1 MMTRFISLILTGL
14 LASNLWADDL
24 YPKPDWKEKPNPIAS
39 PDAVA
44 GGNISVFGFSY
55 PKSFNLYLDNN
66 TFTSDLFSSLYES
79 LLNMNPLTPNQEPGL
94 AERWAISDDKRTFTF
109 WLNPKARWSD
119 GQPITAHD
127 VKWTFDAIRNPA
139 NLTGAHKVSFES
151 FESVTVVDDH
161 CVRFAV
167 KEVHWRNLL
176 TAGGFAILPKHAYE
190 KMDFNKINFEFPVVS
205 GPYRLGE
212 VKEGISATLERRA
225 DWWNRNAP
233 STRGTCNF
241 QSIKFKFFAS
251 AETGFEAFNKGEID
265 LFAVYSA
272 RLWMNETGT
281 EKFARNWI
289 VRQKVFNS
297 EPTGFQG
304 FAMNMRRPPFNDKR
318 VRQAMALL
326 LNRERINSA
335 LMYNQYA
342 LLRSY
347 YPDLYDTAHPCPNG
361 LLPTDP
367 RRLGRDAS
375 PYHVTMPQ
383 PQVGRGVPAE
393 PQALQQTNTA
403 ATTAGRGS
411 VGYAFDKE
419 QARRLLA
426 EAGWKANPKTG
437 LLEKDGQRF
446 QFRFLERESV
456 ADKFLAI
463 YAEDLRD
470 VGIEMQTDSKD
481 SSAWTRDMDEFNFDM
496 TWGGFTSS
504 LYKDPEG
511 LWASKEADRKMSANI
526 TGFKDA
532 KVDELIE
539 KQKSMFDVTARHDL
553 CRQIDGIL
561 YEECPYVLL
570 WGINYKRLVYWN
582 KFGTPAT
589 VLDKYGSESSA
600 YWYWW
605 YDADAAADLKEA
617 MKSNLPL
624 PSKPTEV
631 TFRE

>member
-1 MMTRFISLILTGL
+1 MAKYTVMTKHYLFIFAIGCMTC
-14 LASNLWADDL
+14 NLRADDQ
-24 YPKPDWKEKPNPIAS
+24 YPKPGWKEQPNPIAS

-44 GGNISVFGFSY
+44 GGSISVFGFQY

-79 LLNMNPLTPNQEPGL
+79 LLTMNPLTPNQEPGL

-119 GQPITAHD
+119 GQPVTAQD

-151 FESVTVVDDH
+151 FASVTVVDDH
-161 CVRFAV
+161 CVRFTV

-176 TAGGFAILPKHAYE
+176 TAGGFAILPKHAYD

-212 VKEGISATLERRA
+212 VKEGISATLERRP

-233 STRGTCNF
+233 SVRGTCNF

-251 AETGFEAFNKGEID
+251 AETGFEAFKKGDID
-265 LFAVYSA
+265 LFAIYSA
-272 RLWMNETGT
+272 RLWMNETGGD
-281 EKFARNWI
+281 KFARNWI
-289 VRQKVFNS
+289 VRQKVFNY

-326 LNRERINSA
+326 LNRERMNSA

-342 LLRSY
+342 LSYSY
-347 YPDLYDTAHPCPNG
+347 YPDLYDAAHPCLNRPF
-361 LLPTDP
+361 T
-367 RRLGRDAS
+367 
-375 PYHVTMPQ
+375 
-383 PQVGRGVPAE
+383 
-393 PQALQQTNTA
+393 
-403 ATTAGRGS
+403 
-411 VGYAFDKE
+411 FDKE
-419 QARRLLA
+419 KARRLLA
-426 EAGWKANPKTG
+426 AAGWKANPKTG

-504 LYKDPEG
+504 LYKDPEA
-511 LWASKEADRKMSANI
+511 LWSSKEADHKMSANI
-526 TGFKDA
+526 TGFKNA
-532 KVDELIE
+532 TVDELIE
-539 KQKSMFDVTARHDL
+539 KQKSMFDVAARHEL
-553 CRQIDGIL
+553 CRKIDGIL

-589 VLDKYGSESSA
+589 VLDKYNSESGA

-605 YDADAAADLKEA
+605 YDADADADLKEA
-617 MKSNLPL
+617 MKRNLSLPPRPAEVIFDHPL
-624 PSKPTEV
+624 
-631 TFRE
+631 R

>member
-1 MMTRFISLILTGL
+1 MIHSFIGLFL
-14 LASNLWADDL
+14 LAIVSTTLWADDL
-24 YPKPDWKEKPNPIAS
+24 FPKPDWKEKPNPIAS
-39 PDAVA
+39 PDAVP
-44 GGNISVFGFSY
+44 GGAISVFGFQY

-79 LLNMNPLTPNQEPGL
+79 LLTMNPLTPNQEPGL
-94 AERWAISDDKRTFTF
+94 AERWSISDDKRTFTF

-119 GQPITAHD
+119 GRPVTADD

-139 NLTGAHKVSFES
+139 NLTGAHKVGFES
-151 FESVTVVDDH
+151 FDSVTVVDDH
-161 CVRFAV
+161 CVRFVV

-176 TAGGFAILPKHAYE
+176 TAGGFAILPRHAFE
-190 KMDFNKINFEFPVVS
+190 KLDFNKINFEFPVVS

-251 AETGFEAFNKGEID
+251 AETGFEAFKKGEID

-272 RLWMNETGT
+272 RLWMNETGS

-289 VRQKVFNS
+289 VRQKVFNN

-326 LNRERINSA
+326 LNRERMNSA

-342 LLRSY
+342 LSRSY
-347 YPDLYDTAHPCPNG
+347 YIDLYDTAHPCPN
-361 LLPTDP
+361 
-367 RRLGRDAS
+367 RAF
-375 PYHVTMPQ
+375 
-383 PQVGRGVPAE
+383 
-393 PQALQQTNTA
+393 
-403 ATTAGRGS
+403 
-411 VGYAFDKE
+411 AFDKE

-437 LLEKDGQRF
+437 LLEKDGKRF

-526 TGFKDA
+526 TGFKNA
-532 KVDELIE
+532 TVDELIE
-539 KQKSMFDVTARHDL
+539 KQKSMFDVAARHEL
-553 CRQIDGIL
+553 CRKIDSIL
-561 YEECPYVLL
+561 YEECPYILL

-582 KFGTPAT
+582 KFGTPPT
-589 VLDKYGSESSA
+589 VLDKYSSESSA

-605 YDADAAADLKEA
+605 YDADADAELKEA
-617 MKSNLPL
+617 MKGSLPL
-624 PSKPTEV
+624 PPKAAEIGQ
-631 TFRE
+631 

>member
-1 MMTRFISLILTGL
+1 MTPRTTCFVLTGL
-14 LASNLWADDL
+14 LATSLWGADTL
-24 YPKPDWKEKPNPIAS
+24 FPKPDWKEKPNPIAS
-39 PDAVA
+39 PDAVP
-44 GGNISVFGFSY
+44 GGSISVFGFQY

-79 LLNMNPLTPNQEPGL
+79 LLTMNPLIPDQEPGL
-94 AERWAISDDKRTFTF
+94 AEKWSISEDKRTFTF

-119 GQPITAHD
+119 GKPITAHD
-127 VKWTFDAIRNPA
+127 VKWTFDAILNPA
-139 NLTGAHKVSFES
+139 NLTGAHKIGFES
-151 FESVTVVDDH
+151 FESVTAVDDH

-176 TAGGFAILPKHAYE
+176 TAGGFAILPKHIFE

-205 GPYRLGE
+205 GPYKLGE
-212 VKEGISATLERRA
+212 VKEGVSATLERRA

-241 QSIKFKFFAS
+241 QTIKFKFFSS
-251 AETGFEAFNKGEID
+251 AETGFEAFNKGDID

-289 VRQKVFNS
+289 VKQKVFNY

-304 FAMNMRRPPFNDKR
+304 FAMNMRRPPFDDKR

-326 LNRERINSA
+326 LNRERMNSA

-342 LLRSY
+342 LSRSY
-347 YPDLYDTAHPCPNG
+347 YTDLYDSAHPCPNKAF
-361 LLPTDP
+361 T
-367 RRLGRDAS
+367 
-375 PYHVTMPQ
+375 
-383 PQVGRGVPAE
+383 
-393 PQALQQTNTA
+393 
-403 ATTAGRGS
+403 
-411 VGYAFDKE
+411 FDKE
-419 QARRLLA
+419 QARKLLA

-437 LLEKDGQRF
+437 LLEKDGKRF

-463 YAEDLRD
+463 YAEDLKD

-481 SSAWTRDMDEFNFDM
+481 SSAWTRDMDEFNYDM

-526 TGFKDA
+526 TGFKN
-532 KVDELIE
+532 KTVDELIE
-539 KQKSMFDVTARHDL
+539 KQKSIFDVATRHEI

-561 YEECPYVLL
+561 YEECPYILL

-582 KFGTPAT
+582 KFGSPTT
-589 VLDKYGSESSA
+589 VLDKYNGENSA

-617 MKSNLPL
+617 MKNNLAL
-624 PSKPTEV
+624 PPHPAEV
-631 TFRE
+631 RQ

>member
-1 MMTRFISLILTGL
+1 MRSRFISLCLTA
-14 LASNLWADDL
+14 LAATALQADDL
-24 YPKPDWKEKPNPIAS
+24 FPKPDWQEKPNPIAS
-39 PDAVA
+39 PDAVP
-44 GGNISVFGFSY
+44 GGSISVFGFQY

-79 LLNMNPLTPNQEPGL
+79 LLTMNPLTPRQEPGL

-119 GQPITAHD
+119 GRPITAHD

-139 NLTGAHKVSFES
+139 NLTGAHKSVFES
-151 FESVTVVDDH
+151 FESITVVDDH

-176 TAGGFAILPKHAYE
+176 TAGGFAILPKHAFE
-190 KMDFNKINFEFPVVS
+190 KLDFNKINFEFPVVS
-205 GPYRLGE
+205 GPYQLGE
-212 VKEGISATLERRA
+212 IKEGISATLERRA
-225 DWWNRNAP
+225 DWWNRQAP
-233 STRGTCNF
+233 SQRGLCNF

-251 AETGFEAFNKGEID
+251 PETGFEAFMKGDID

-272 RLWMNETGT
+272 RLWMNETST

-289 VRQKVFNS
+289 VRQKVFNY

-304 FAMNMRRPPFNDKR
+304 FAMNLRRPPFNDKR

-326 LNRERINSA
+326 LNRERMNSA
-335 LMYNQYA
+335 LMYDQYA
-342 LLRSY
+342 LSRSY
-347 YPDLYDTAHPCPNG
+347 YTDLYDTAHPCPNG
-361 LLPTDP
+361 PFTF
-367 RRLGRDAS
+367 
-375 PYHVTMPQ
+375 
-383 PQVGRGVPAE
+383 
-393 PQALQQTNTA
+393 N
-403 ATTAGRGS
+403 
-411 VGYAFDKE
+411 KE
-419 QARRLLA
+419 RARRLLA

-437 LLEKDGQRF
+437 LLEKDGKRF
-446 QFRFLERESV
+446 EFRFLERESV

-470 VGIEMQTDSKD
+470 VGILMQTDSKD
-481 SSAWTRDMDEFNFDM
+481 GSAWTRDMDEFNFDM
-496 TWGGFTSS
+496 TWGAFSS
-504 LYKDPEG
+504 GLYKDPEM

-526 TGFKDA
+526 TGFKNA
-532 KVDELIE
+532 TVDELIE
-539 KQKSMFDVTARHDL
+539 KQKSMFDVAARHEL

-589 VLDKYGSESSA
+589 VLDKYSGESSA
-600 YWYWW
+600 YWLWW
-605 YDADAAADLKEA
+605 YDADAAADLKDA
-617 MKSNLPL
+617 IKNNLPL
-624 PSKPTEV
+624 PPRPAEV
-631 TFRE
+631 TFKE

>member
-1 MMTRFISLILTGL
+1 MRSRFISLCLTA
-14 LASNLWADDL
+14 LAASPLHADDL
-24 YPKPDWKEKPNPIAS
+24 FPKPDWQEKPNPIAS
-39 PDAVA
+39 PDAVP
-44 GGNISVFGFSY
+44 GGSISVFGFQY

-79 LLNMNPLTPNQEPGL
+79 LLTMNPLTPRQEPGL

-119 GQPITAHD
+119 GRPITAHD

-139 NLTGAHKVSFES
+139 NLTGAHKSVFES
-151 FESVTVVDDH
+151 FESITVVDDH

-176 TAGGFAILPKHAYE
+176 TAGGFAILPKHAFE
-190 KMDFNKINFEFPVVS
+190 KLDFNKINFEFPVVS
-205 GPYRLGE
+205 GPYQLGE
-212 VKEGISATLERRA
+212 IKEGISATLERRA
-225 DWWNRNAP
+225 DWWNRQAP
-233 STRGTCNF
+233 SQRGLCNF

-251 AETGFEAFNKGEID
+251 PETGFEAFMKGDID

-272 RLWMNETGT
+272 RLWMNETST

-289 VRQKVFNS
+289 VRQKVFNY

-304 FAMNMRRPPFNDKR
+304 FAMNLRRPPFNDKR

-326 LNRERINSA
+326 LNRERMNSA
-335 LMYNQYA
+335 LMYDQYA
-342 LLRSY
+342 LSRSY
-347 YPDLYDTAHPCPNG
+347 YTDLYDTAHPCPNG
-361 LLPTDP
+361 PFTF
-367 RRLGRDAS
+367 
-375 PYHVTMPQ
+375 
-383 PQVGRGVPAE
+383 
-393 PQALQQTNTA
+393 N
-403 ATTAGRGS
+403 
-411 VGYAFDKE
+411 KE
-419 QARRLLA
+419 RARRLLA

-437 LLEKDGQRF
+437 LLEKDGKRF
-446 QFRFLERESV
+446 EFRFLERESV

-470 VGIEMQTDSKD
+470 VGILMQTDSKD
-481 SSAWTRDMDEFNFDM
+481 GSAWTRDMDEFNFDM
-496 TWGGFTSS
+496 TWGAFSS
-504 LYKDPEG
+504 GLYKDPEM

-526 TGFKDA
+526 TGFKNA
-532 KVDELIE
+532 TVDELIE
-539 KQKSMFDVTARHDL
+539 KQKSMFDVAARHEL

-589 VLDKYGSESSA
+589 VLDKYSGESSA
-600 YWYWW
+600 YWLWW
-605 YDADAAADLKEA
+605 YDADAAADLKDA
-617 MKSNLPL
+617 IKNNLPL
-624 PSKPTEV
+624 PPRPAEV
-631 TFRE
+631 TFKE

>member
-1 MMTRFISLILTGL
+1 MLFKYLISLFMTGIAASAL
-14 LASNLWADDL
+14 LAEEVH
-24 YPKPDWKEKPNPIAS
+24 PKPDWQEKPNPIAS
-39 PDAVA
+39 PEAVP
-44 GGNISVFGFSY
+44 GGSISVFGFQY

-66 TFTSDLFSSLYES
+66 VFTADLFSSLYES
-79 LLNMNPLTPNQEPGL
+79 LLTMNPLTPTQEPGL
-94 AERWAISDDKRTFTF
+94 AVKWAISDDKRTFTF

-119 GQPITAHD
+119 GKPITAHD

-139 NLTGAHKVSFES
+139 HLTGAHKVGFES
-151 FESVTVVDDH
+151 FESATPIDDR
-161 CVRFAV
+161 CITFTV

-176 TAGGFAILPKHAYE
+176 TAGGFAILPKHAFE

-233 STRGTCNF
+233 AARGTCNF

-272 RLWMNETGT
+272 RLWMNETGSD
-281 EKFARNWI
+281 KFVRNWI
-289 VRQKVFNS
+289 VRQKVFNT

-326 LNRERINSA
+326 LNRERLNST

-342 LLRSY
+342 LSRSY
-347 YPDLYDTAHPCPNG
+347 YTDLYDAGQPCPN
-361 LLPTDP
+361 PPFT
-367 RRLGRDAS
+367 
-375 PYHVTMPQ
+375 
-383 PQVGRGVPAE
+383 
-393 PQALQQTNTA
+393 
-403 ATTAGRGS
+403 
-411 VGYAFDKE
+411 FDKE
-419 QARRLLA
+419 RARRLLA
-426 EAGWKANPKTG
+426 EAGWRANPKTG
-437 LLEKDGQRF
+437 LLEKEGRRF
-446 QFRFLERESV
+446 QFRFLERE
-456 ADKFLAI
+456 ATAGKFLAI

-470 VGIEMQTDSKD
+470 AGIEMQIDSKD
-481 SSAWTRDMDEFNFDM
+481 ASAWTRDMDEFNFDM

-511 LWASKEADRKMSANI
+511 LWASREADRKMSANI
-526 TGFKDA
+526 TGFRNTTVDA
-532 KVDELIE
+532 LIE
-539 KQKSMFDVTARHDL
+539 RQKSMFDVAARHEL
-553 CRQIDGIL
+553 CRQIDAIL
-561 YEECPYVLL
+561 YDECPYILL
-570 WGINYKRLVYWN
+570 WGIHYKRLVYWN

-605 YDADAAADLKEA
+605 YDADAAAELKEA
-617 MKSNLPL
+617 MQENLPL
-624 PSKPTEV
+624 PPRAGEV
-631 TFRE
+631 SFQEQHPARP

>member
-1 MMTRFISLILTGL
+1 MRSRFISLCLTA
-14 LASNLWADDL
+14 LAASPLHADDL
-24 YPKPDWKEKPNPIAS
+24 FPKPDWQEKPNPIAS
-39 PDAVA
+39 PDAVP
-44 GGNISVFGFSY
+44 GGSISVFGFQY

-79 LLNMNPLTPNQEPGL
+79 LLTMNPLTPRQEPGL

-119 GQPITAHD
+119 GRPITAHD

-139 NLTGAHKVSFES
+139 NLTGAHKSVFES
-151 FESVTVVDDH
+151 FESITVVDDH

-176 TAGGFAILPKHAYE
+176 TAGGFAILPKHAFE
-190 KMDFNKINFEFPVVS
+190 KLDFNKINFEFPVVS
-205 GPYRLGE
+205 GPYQLGE
-212 VKEGISATLERRA
+212 IKEGISATLERRA
-225 DWWNRNAP
+225 DWWNRQAP
-233 STRGTCNF
+233 SQRGLCNF

-251 AETGFEAFNKGEID
+251 PETGFEAFMKGDID

-272 RLWMNETGT
+272 RLWMNETST

-289 VRQKVFNS
+289 VRQKVFNY

-304 FAMNMRRPPFNDKR
+304 FAMNLRRPPFNDKR

-326 LNRERINSA
+326 LNRERMNSA
-335 LMYNQYA
+335 LMYDQYA
-342 LLRSY
+342 LSRSY
-347 YPDLYDTAHPCPNG
+347 YTDLYDTAHPCPNG
-361 LLPTDP
+361 PFTF
-367 RRLGRDAS
+367 
-375 PYHVTMPQ
+375 
-383 PQVGRGVPAE
+383 
-393 PQALQQTNTA
+393 N
-403 ATTAGRGS
+403 
-411 VGYAFDKE
+411 KE
-419 QARRLLA
+419 RARRLLA

-437 LLEKDGQRF
+437 LLEKDGKRF
-446 QFRFLERESV
+446 EFRFLERESV

-470 VGIEMQTDSKD
+470 VGILMQTDSKD
-481 SSAWTRDMDEFNFDM
+481 GSAWTRDMDEFNFDM
-496 TWGGFTSS
+496 TWGAFSS
-504 LYKDPEG
+504 GLYKDPEM

-526 TGFKDA
+526 TGFKNA
-532 KVDELIE
+532 TVDELIE
-539 KQKSMFDVTARHDL
+539 KQKSMFDVAARHAL

-589 VLDKYGSESSA
+589 VLDKYSGESSA
-600 YWYWW
+600 YWLWW
-605 YDADAAADLKEA
+605 YDADAAADLKDA
-617 MKSNLPL
+617 IKNNLPL
-624 PSKPTEV
+624 PPRPAEV
-631 TFRE
+631 TFKE

>member
-1 MMTRFISLILTGL
+1 MIHSFIGLFL
-14 LASNLWADDL
+14 LAIVSTTLWADDL
-24 YPKPDWKEKPNPIAS
+24 FPKPDWKEKPNPIAS
-39 PDAVA
+39 PDAVP
-44 GGNISVFGFSY
+44 GGAISVFGFQY

-79 LLNMNPLTPNQEPGL
+79 LLTMNPLTPNQEPGL
-94 AERWAISDDKRTFTF
+94 AERWSISDDKRTFTF

-119 GQPITAHD
+119 GRPVTADD

-139 NLTGAHKVSFES
+139 NLTGAHKVGFES
-151 FESVTVVDDH
+151 FDSVTVVDEH
-161 CVRFAV
+161 CVRFVV

-176 TAGGFAILPKHAYE
+176 TAGGFAILPRHAFE
-190 KMDFNKINFEFPVVS
+190 KLDFNKINFEFPVVS

-251 AETGFEAFNKGEID
+251 AETGFEAFKKGEID

-272 RLWMNETGT
+272 RLWMNETGS

-289 VRQKVFNS
+289 VRQKVFNN

-326 LNRERINSA
+326 LNRERMNSA

-342 LLRSY
+342 LSRSY
-347 YPDLYDTAHPCPNG
+347 YIDLYDTAHPCPN
-361 LLPTDP
+361 
-367 RRLGRDAS
+367 RAF
-375 PYHVTMPQ
+375 
-383 PQVGRGVPAE
+383 
-393 PQALQQTNTA
+393 
-403 ATTAGRGS
+403 
-411 VGYAFDKE
+411 AFDKE

-437 LLEKDGQRF
+437 LLEKDGKRF

-526 TGFKDA
+526 TGFKNA
-532 KVDELIE
+532 TVDELIE
-539 KQKSMFDVTARHDL
+539 KQKSMFDVAARHEL

-589 VLDKYGSESSA
+589 VLDKYSSESSA

-605 YDADAAADLKEA
+605 YDADADAELKAA
-617 MKSNLPL
+617 MKGSLPL
-624 PSKPTEV
+624 PPKAASV
-631 TFRE
+631 GQ

>member
-1 MMTRFISLILTGL
+1 MRAYFIRLC
-14 LASNLWADDL
+14 LAALAALPLHADDL
-24 YPKPDWKEKPNPIAS
+24 FPKPDWQEKPNPIAS
-39 PDAVA
+39 PDAVP
-44 GGNISVFGFSY
+44 GGSISVFGFQY

-79 LLNMNPLTPNQEPGL
+79 LLTMNPLTPRQEPGL
-94 AERWAISDDKRTFTF
+94 AERWAISDDKRSFTF

-119 GQPITAHD
+119 GRPITAHD

-139 NLTGAHKVSFES
+139 NLTGAHKSVFES
-151 FESVTVVDDH
+151 FESITVIDDH

-176 TAGGFAILPKHAYE
+176 TAGGFAILPKHAFE
-190 KMDFNKINFEFPVVS
+190 KLDFNKINFEFPVVS
-205 GPYRLGE
+205 GPYQLGE
-212 VKEGISATLERRA
+212 IKEGISATLERRA
-225 DWWNRNAP
+225 GWWNRQAP
-233 STRGTCNF
+233 GQRGLCNF

-251 AETGFEAFNKGEID
+251 PETGFEAFMKGDID

-272 RLWMNETGT
+272 RLWMNETST

-289 VRQKVFNS
+289 VRQKVFNY

-304 FAMNMRRPPFNDKR
+304 FAMNLRRPPFNDKR

-326 LNRERINSA
+326 LNRERMNSA
-335 LMYNQYA
+335 LMYDQYA
-342 LLRSY
+342 LSRSY
-347 YPDLYDTAHPCPNG
+347 YTDLYDTAHPCPNG
-361 LLPTDP
+361 PFTF
-367 RRLGRDAS
+367 
-375 PYHVTMPQ
+375 
-383 PQVGRGVPAE
+383 
-393 PQALQQTNTA
+393 N
-403 ATTAGRGS
+403 
-411 VGYAFDKE
+411 KE
-419 QARRLLA
+419 RARRLLA

-437 LLEKDGQRF
+437 LLEKDGKRF
-446 QFRFLERESV
+446 EFRFLERESV

-470 VGIEMQTDSKD
+470 VGILMQTDSKD
-481 SSAWTRDMDEFNFDM
+481 GSAWTRDMDEFNFDM
-496 TWGGFTSS
+496 TWGAFSS
-504 LYKDPEG
+504 GLYKDPEM

-526 TGFKDA
+526 TGFKNA
-532 KVDELIE
+532 TVDELIE
-539 KQKSMFDVTARHDL
+539 KQKSMFDVAARHAL

-589 VLDKYGSESSA
+589 VLDKYSGESSA
-600 YWYWW
+600 YWLWW

-617 MKSNLPL
+617 MKKQLPL
-624 PSKPTEV
+624 PPRAAEV
-631 TFRE
+631 TFKE

>member
-1 MMTRFISLILTGL
+1 MLNLYIRLILIGM
-14 LASNLWADDL
+14 LASQVWADEL
-24 YPKPDWKEKPNPIAS
+24 FPKPDWKEKPNPIAS

-44 GGNISVFGFSY
+44 GGSITVFGFQS

-79 LLNMNPLTPNQEPGL
+79 LLTMNPLSPIQEPGL
-94 AERWAISDDKRTFTF
+94 AERWSISDDKRTFTF

-119 GQPITAHD
+119 GKPVTAQD

-139 NLTGAHKVSFES
+139 NLTGAHKIGFES

-161 CVRFAV
+161 CVRFTV

-176 TAGGFAILPKHAYE
+176 TAGGFAILPRHAYE
-190 KMDFNKINFEFPVVS
+190 KVDFNKINFEFPVVS

-212 VKEGISATLERRA
+212 VKEGISTTLERRA
-225 DWWNRNAP
+225 DWWNRNAT

-241 QSIKFKFFAS
+241 QTIKFKFFAS
-251 AETGFEAFNKGEID
+251 AETGFEAFQKGEID
-265 LFAVYSA
+265 LFSVYSA
-272 RLWMNETGT
+272 RLWMNETGS

-289 VRQKVFNS
+289 VRQKVFNN

-304 FAMNMRRPPFNDKR
+304 FAMNMRRPPFDDKR

-326 LNRERINSA
+326 LNRERMNSA

-342 LLRSY
+342 LSRSY
-347 YPDLYDTAHPCPNG
+347 YPDLYDTVHPCPNR
-361 LLPTDP
+361 PF
-367 RRLGRDAS
+367 
-375 PYHVTMPQ
+375 
-383 PQVGRGVPAE
+383 
-393 PQALQQTNTA
+393 
-403 ATTAGRGS
+403 
-411 VGYAFDKE
+411 AFDKE

-437 LLEKDGQRF
+437 LLEKDGKRF
-446 QFRFLERESV
+446 QFHFLERESA

-470 VGIEMQTDSKD
+470 VGIDMQTDSKD

-511 LWASKEADRKMSANI
+511 IWASKAADQKMSANI
-526 TGFKDA
+526 TGFKN
-532 KVDELIE
+532 KTVDELIE
-539 KQKSMFDVTARHDL
+539 KQKSIFDVVARHEL
-553 CRQIDGIL
+553 CKQIDGIL

-570 WGINYKRLVYWN
+570 WGINCKRLVYWN

-589 VLDKYGSESSA
+589 VLDKYSSESSA

-624 PSKPTEV
+624 PSKPAEV

>member
-1 MMTRFISLILTGL
+1 MRSRFISLC
-14 LASNLWADDL
+14 LAALAASPLHADDL
-24 YPKPDWKEKPNPIAS
+24 FPKPDWQEKPNPIAS
-39 PDAVA
+39 PDAVP
-44 GGNISVFGFSY
+44 GGSISVFGFQY

-79 LLNMNPLTPNQEPGL
+79 LLTMNPLTPRQEPGL

-119 GQPITAHD
+119 GRPITAHD

-139 NLTGAHKVSFES
+139 NLTGAHKSVFES
-151 FESVTVVDDH
+151 FESITVVDDH

-176 TAGGFAILPKHAYE
+176 TAGGFAILPKHAFE
-190 KMDFNKINFEFPVVS
+190 KLDFNKINFEFPVVS
-205 GPYRLGE
+205 GPYQLGE
-212 VKEGISATLERRA
+212 IKEGISATLERRA
-225 DWWNRNAP
+225 DWWNRQAP
-233 STRGTCNF
+233 SQRGLCNF

-251 AETGFEAFNKGEID
+251 PETGFEAFMKGDID

-272 RLWMNETGT
+272 RLWMNETST

-289 VRQKVFNS
+289 VRQKVFNY

-304 FAMNMRRPPFNDKR
+304 FAMNLRRPPFNDKR

-326 LNRERINSA
+326 LNRERMNSA
-335 LMYNQYA
+335 LMYDQYA
-342 LLRSY
+342 LSRSY
-347 YPDLYDTAHPCPNG
+347 YTDLYDTAHPCPNG
-361 LLPTDP
+361 PFTF
-367 RRLGRDAS
+367 
-375 PYHVTMPQ
+375 
-383 PQVGRGVPAE
+383 
-393 PQALQQTNTA
+393 N
-403 ATTAGRGS
+403 
-411 VGYAFDKE
+411 KE
-419 QARRLLA
+419 RARRLLA

-437 LLEKDGQRF
+437 LLEKDGKRF
-446 QFRFLERESV
+446 EFRFLERESV

-470 VGIEMQTDSKD
+470 VGILMQTDSKD
-481 SSAWTRDMDEFNFDM
+481 GSAWTRDMDEFNFDM
-496 TWGGFTSS
+496 TWGAFSS
-504 LYKDPEG
+504 GLYKDPEM

-526 TGFKDA
+526 TGFKNA
-532 KVDELIE
+532 TVDELIE
-539 KQKSMFDVTARHDL
+539 KQKSMFDVAARHEL

-589 VLDKYGSESSA
+589 VLDKYSGESSA
-600 YWYWW
+600 YWLWW
-605 YDADAAADLKEA
+605 YDADAAADLKDA
-617 MKSNLPL
+617 IKNNLPL
-624 PSKPTEV
+624 PPRPAEV
-631 TFRE
+631 TFKE

>member
-1 MMTRFISLILTGL
+1 M
-14 LASNLWADDL
+14 LASQVWADEL
-24 YPKPDWKEKPNPIAS
+24 FPKPDWKEKPNPIAS

-44 GGNISVFGFSY
+44 GGSITVFGFQS

-79 LLNMNPLTPNQEPGL
+79 LLTMNPLSPIQEPGL
-94 AERWAISDDKRTFTF
+94 AERWSISDDKRTFTF

-119 GQPITAHD
+119 GKPVTAQD

-139 NLTGAHKVSFES
+139 NLTGAHKIGFES

-161 CVRFAV
+161 CVRFTV

-176 TAGGFAILPKHAYE
+176 TAGGFAILPRHAYE
-190 KMDFNKINFEFPVVS
+190 KVDFNKINFEFPVVS

-212 VKEGISATLERRA
+212 VKEGISTTLERRA
-225 DWWNRNAP
+225 DWWNRNAT

-241 QSIKFKFFAS
+241 QTIKFKFFAS
-251 AETGFEAFNKGEID
+251 AETGFEAFQKGEID
-265 LFAVYSA
+265 LFSVYSA
-272 RLWMNETGT
+272 RLWMNETGS
-281 EKFARNWI
+281 EKFVRNWI
-289 VRQKVFNS
+289 VRQKVFNN

-304 FAMNMRRPPFNDKR
+304 FAMNMRRPPFDDKR

-326 LNRERINSA
+326 LNRERMNSA

-342 LLRSY
+342 LSRSY
-347 YPDLYDTAHPCPNG
+347 YPDLYDTVHPCPNR
-361 LLPTDP
+361 PF
-367 RRLGRDAS
+367 
-375 PYHVTMPQ
+375 
-383 PQVGRGVPAE
+383 
-393 PQALQQTNTA
+393 
-403 ATTAGRGS
+403 
-411 VGYAFDKE
+411 AFDKE

-437 LLEKDGQRF
+437 LLEKDGKRF
-446 QFRFLERESV
+446 QFHFLERESA

-470 VGIEMQTDSKD
+470 VGIDMQTDSKD

-511 LWASKEADRKMSANI
+511 IWASKAADQKMSANI
-526 TGFKDA
+526 TGFKN
-532 KVDELIE
+532 KTVDELIE
-539 KQKSMFDVTARHDL
+539 KQKSIFDVVARHEL
-553 CRQIDGIL
+553 CKQIDGIL

-570 WGINYKRLVYWN
+570 WGINCKRLVYWN

-589 VLDKYGSESSA
+589 VLDKYSSESSA

-624 PSKPTEV
+624 PSKPAEV

>member
-1 MMTRFISLILTGL
+1 
-14 LASNLWADDL
+14 
-24 YPKPDWKEKPNPIAS
+24 
-39 PDAVA
+39 
-44 GGNISVFGFSY
+44 
-55 PKSFNLYLDNN
+55 
-66 TFTSDLFSSLYES
+66 
-79 LLNMNPLTPNQEPGL
+79 MNPLTPSQEPGL
-94 AERWAISDDKRTFTF
+94 AERWSISDDKRTFTF

-119 GQPITAHD
+119 GQPITAQD

-139 NLTGAHKVSFES
+139 NLTGAHKVGFES
-151 FESVTVVDDH
+151 FESVTVVDAH

-176 TAGGFAILPKHAYE
+176 TAGGFAILPKHAFE
-190 KMDFNKINFEFPVVS
+190 KSDFNKINFEFPVVS

-212 VKEGISATLERRA
+212 VKEGLSATLERRA
-225 DWWNRNAP
+225 DWWNRQAP
-233 STRGTCNF
+233 SQRGLCNF

-251 AETGFEAFNKGEID
+251 TETGFEAFMKGEID

-272 RLWMNETGT
+272 RLWMNETST

-289 VRQKVFNS
+289 VRQKVYNY

-304 FAMNMRRPPFNDKR
+304 FAMNQRRPPFNDKR

-326 LNRERINSA
+326 LNRERMNSA

-342 LLRSY
+342 LSRSY
-347 YPDLYDTAHPCPNG
+347 YTDLYDTAHPCPNG
-361 LLPTDP
+361 LAATDT

-375 PYHVTMPQ
+375 PYQEKLPAPQSQTTDVRRLGRDASPYQENLPVAQ

-393 PQALQQTNTA
+393 PQTLQQANTA
-403 ATTAGRGS
+403 TATS

-419 QARRLLA
+419 RARRLLA

-437 LLEKDGQRF
+437 LLEKNGQRF
-446 QFRFLERESV
+446 EFRFLERESV

-470 VGIEMQTDSKD
+470 VGILMQTDSKD

-496 TWGGFTSS
+496 TWGGFSSS

-511 LWASKEADRKMSANI
+511 LWSSKEADRKMSANI
-526 TGFKDA
+526 TGFKNA
-532 KVDELIE
+532 TVDDLIE
-539 KQKSMFDVTARHDL
+539 KQKSMFDVAARHEL

-589 VLDKYGSESSA
+589 VLDKYSSESSA
-600 YWYWW
+600 YWLWW

-617 MKSNLPL
+617 MKSQLPL
-624 PSKPTEV
+624 PPRAAEV
-631 TFRE
+631 TFKE

>member
-1 MMTRFISLILTGL
+1 MLNLYIRLILIGM
-14 LASNLWADDL
+14 LASQVWADEL
-24 YPKPDWKEKPNPIAS
+24 FPKPDWKEKPNPIAS

-44 GGNISVFGFSY
+44 GGSITVFGFQS

-79 LLNMNPLTPNQEPGL
+79 LLTMNPLSPIQEPGL
-94 AERWAISDDKRTFTF
+94 AERWSISDDKRTFTF

-119 GQPITAHD
+119 GKPVTAQD

-139 NLTGAHKVSFES
+139 NLTGAHKIGFES

-161 CVRFAV
+161 CVRFTV

-176 TAGGFAILPKHAYE
+176 TAGGFAILPRHAYE
-190 KMDFNKINFEFPVVS
+190 KVDFNKINFEFPVVS

-225 DWWNRNAP
+225 DWWNRNAT

-251 AETGFEAFNKGEID
+251 AETGFEAFRKGEID
-265 LFAVYSA
+265 LFSVYSA
-272 RLWMNETGT
+272 RLWMNETGS
-281 EKFARNWI
+281 EKFGRNWI
-289 VRQKVFNS
+289 VRQKVFNN

-304 FAMNMRRPPFNDKR
+304 FAMNMRRPPFDDKR
-318 VRQAMALL
+318 VRQAMGLL
-326 LNRERINSA
+326 LNRERMNSA

-342 LLRSY
+342 LSRSY
-347 YPDLYDTAHPCPNG
+347 YTDLYDTAHPCPNR
-361 LLPTDP
+361 PFT
-367 RRLGRDAS
+367 
-375 PYHVTMPQ
+375 
-383 PQVGRGVPAE
+383 
-393 PQALQQTNTA
+393 
-403 ATTAGRGS
+403 
-411 VGYAFDKE
+411 FDKE

-437 LLEKDGQRF
+437 LLEKDGKRF
-446 QFRFLERESV
+446 QFRFLEREAV

-511 LWASKEADRKMSANI
+511 LWSSKEADRKMSANI
-526 TGFKDA
+526 TGFKN
-532 KVDELIE
+532 KTVDELIE
-539 KQKSMFDVTARHDL
+539 KQKAIFDVVARHEL
-553 CRQIDGIL
+553 CKQIDGIL

-589 VLDKYGSESSA
+589 VLDKYSSESSA

-605 YDADAAADLKEA
+605 YDVDAAADLKEA
-617 MKSNLPL
+617 MKGGLPL
-624 PSKPTEV
+624 PPKAAEV
-631 TFRE
+631 VGSWQ

>member
-1 MMTRFISLILTGL
+1 MISRGISLLFIGM
-14 LASNLWADDL
+14 LASNLWADEQF
-24 YPKPDWKEKPNPIAS
+24 PKPDWKEKPNPIAS
-39 PDAVA
+39 PDAVP
-44 GGNISVFGFSY
+44 GGSLCVFGFQY

-79 LLNMNPLTPNQEPGL
+79 LLTMNPLTPNQEPGL

-109 WLNPKARWSD
+109 WLNPKAKWSD
-119 GQPITAHD
+119 GQPVTAHD

-139 NLTGAHKVSFES
+139 NLTGAHKVGFES
-151 FESVTVVDDH
+151 FESATVVDER
-161 CVRFAV
+161 CIRFAV

-176 TAGGFAILPKHAYE
+176 TAGGFAILPRHAYE
-190 KMDFNKINFEFPVVS
+190 KLDFNKINFEFPVVS
-205 GPYRLGE
+205 GPYQLGE
-212 VKEGISATLERRA
+212 VKEGISATLERRG

-233 STRGTCNF
+233 SARGTCNF

-251 AETGFEAFNKGEID
+251 AETGFEAFQKGEID

-281 EKFARNWI
+281 EKFSRNWI
-289 VRQKVFNS
+289 VRQKVFNN

-326 LNRERINSA
+326 LNRERMNSA

-342 LLRSY
+342 LSRSY
-347 YPDLYDTAHPCPNG
+347 YTDLYDTVHPCPNR
-361 LLPTDP
+361 PFT
-367 RRLGRDAS
+367 
-375 PYHVTMPQ
+375 
-383 PQVGRGVPAE
+383 
-393 PQALQQTNTA
+393 
-403 ATTAGRGS
+403 
-411 VGYAFDKE
+411 FDKE
-419 QARRLLA
+419 RARRLLA

-511 LWASKEADRKMSANI
+511 LWSSKEADRKMSANI
-526 TGFKDA
+526 TGFKNTT
-532 KVDELIE
+532 VDELIE
-539 KQKSMFDVTARHDL
+539 KQKSMFDVSARHDL

-589 VLDKYGSESSA
+589 VLDKYNSESSA

-605 YDADAAADLKEA
+605 HDADAAADLKDA
-617 MKSNLPL
+617 MKGNLPL
-624 PSKPTEV
+624 PPKPAEV
-631 TFRE
+631 MFKE

>member
-1 MMTRFISLILTGL
+1 MRSRFISLCLTA
-14 LASNLWADDL
+14 LAASPLHADDL
-24 YPKPDWKEKPNPIAS
+24 FPKPDWQEKPNPIAS
-39 PDAVA
+39 PDAVP
-44 GGNISVFGFSY
+44 GGSISVFGFQY

-79 LLNMNPLTPNQEPGL
+79 LLTMNPLTPRQEPGL

-119 GQPITAHD
+119 GRPITAHD

-139 NLTGAHKVSFES
+139 NLTGAHKSVFES
-151 FESVTVVDDH
+151 FESITVVDDH

-176 TAGGFAILPKHAYE
+176 TAGGFAILPKHAFE
-190 KMDFNKINFEFPVVS
+190 KLDFNKINFEFPVVS
-205 GPYRLGE
+205 GPYQLGE
-212 VKEGISATLERRA
+212 IKEGISATLKRRA
-225 DWWNRNAP
+225 DWWNRQAP
-233 STRGTCNF
+233 SQRGLCNF

-251 AETGFEAFNKGEID
+251 PETGFEAFMKGDID

-272 RLWMNETGT
+272 RLWMNETST

-289 VRQKVFNS
+289 VRQKVFNY

-304 FAMNMRRPPFNDKR
+304 FAMNLRRPPFNDKR

-326 LNRERINSA
+326 LNRERMNSA
-335 LMYNQYA
+335 LMYDQYA
-342 LLRSY
+342 LSRSY
-347 YPDLYDTAHPCPNG
+347 YTDLYDTAHPCPNG
-361 LLPTDP
+361 PFTF
-367 RRLGRDAS
+367 
-375 PYHVTMPQ
+375 
-383 PQVGRGVPAE
+383 
-393 PQALQQTNTA
+393 N
-403 ATTAGRGS
+403 
-411 VGYAFDKE
+411 KE
-419 QARRLLA
+419 RARRLLA

-437 LLEKDGQRF
+437 LLEKDGKRF
-446 QFRFLERESV
+446 EFRFLERESV

-470 VGIEMQTDSKD
+470 VGILMQTDSKD
-481 SSAWTRDMDEFNFDM
+481 GSAWTRDMDEFNFDM
-496 TWGGFTSS
+496 TWGAFSS
-504 LYKDPEG
+504 GLYKDPEM

-526 TGFKDA
+526 TGFKNA
-532 KVDELIE
+532 TVDELIE
-539 KQKSMFDVTARHDL
+539 KQKSMFDVAARHAL

-589 VLDKYGSESSA
+589 VLDKYSGESSA
-600 YWYWW
+600 YWLWW
-605 YDADAAADLKEA
+605 YDADAAADLKDA
-617 MKSNLPL
+617 IKNNLPL
-624 PSKPTEV
+624 PPRPAEV
-631 TFRE
+631 TFKE

>member
-1 MMTRFISLILTGL
+1 MMSRFISFVLFCILTSTL
-14 LASNLWADDL
+14 QADDL
-24 YPKPDWKEKPNPIAS
+24 YPRPDWKEKPNPIAS
-39 PDAVA
+39 PDAVP
-44 GGNISVFGFSY
+44 GGSISVFGFQY

-79 LLNMNPLTPNQEPGL
+79 LLTMNPLTPNQEPGL
-94 AERWAISDDKRTFTF
+94 AERWSISDDKRTFTF

-119 GQPITAHD
+119 GQPVTAQD
-127 VKWTFDAIRNPA
+127 VKWTFDAIRDPA
-139 NLTGAHKVSFES
+139 NLTGAHKVGFES
-151 FESVTVVDDH
+151 FESVTVVDEH
-161 CVRFAV
+161 CVKFTV

-176 TAGGFAILPKHAYE
+176 TAGGFAILPKHAFE
-190 KMDFNKINFEFPVVS
+190 KLDFNKINFEFPVVS
-205 GPYRLGE
+205 GPYRLGD

-241 QSIKFKFFAS
+241 QSLKFKFFAS
-251 AETGFEAFNKGEID
+251 AETGFEAFNKGEMD

-281 EKFARNWI
+281 EKYARNWI
-289 VRQKVFNS
+289 VRQKVFNN

-326 LNRERINSA
+326 LNRERMNSA
-335 LMYNQYA
+335 LMYGQYA
-342 LLRSY
+342 LARSY
-347 YPDLYDTAHPCPNG
+347 YTDLYDTTHPCLNG
-361 LLPTDP
+361 LTKAAAD
-367 RRLGRDAS
+367 
-375 PYHVTMPQ
+375 
-383 PQVGRGVPAE
+383 
-393 PQALQQTNTA
+393 TA
-403 ATTAGRGS
+403 ATTAGQHSETFSVVTGACGERNRTVSPVMAITAGPQS

-481 SSAWTRDMDEFNFDM
+481 ASAWTRDMDEFNFDM

-511 LWASKEADRKMSANI
+511 LWSSKEADRKMSANI
-526 TGFKDA
+526 TGFKNA

-539 KQKSMFDVTARHDL
+539 KQKSMFDVAARHDL
-553 CRQIDGIL
+553 CRQIDAIL
-561 YEECPYVLL
+561 YEECPYILL
-570 WGINYKRLVYWN
+570 WGLNYKRLVYWN

-589 VLDKYGSESSA
+589 VLDKYSSESSA

-605 YDADAAADLKEA
+605 YDADAAADLKAA
-617 MKSNLPL
+617 MKGNLPL
-624 PSKPTEV
+624 PPKPAEV